1 MASTESLGEYTTQ
14 GTGEEDLN
22 YAMRLSSAF
31 VFTMAMNAA
40 MRLKL
45 LDIISR
51 AGMGAYLSAKE
62 IASQLPTK
70 NSQASQMVDRILRL
84 LASYSV
90 VTCTNSVNKLDGDNN
105 STNWLYGLAPISKYF
120 LNSEG
125 NTSLA
130 PPMQLLHCKAF
141 MDTWYGLEDAVLEG
155 GVPFN
160 RVHEM
165 HVYEYTAKFPQSNE
179 LFNKAMINL
188 TRLLMENILDKYKG
202 FKNLKELV
210 DVGGGL
216 GLTLQMITSKYP
228 NIKAINFDLPQVIQ
242 DAPPYS
248 GVQYISGDMFTKVPK
263 GEAILLKNCYAALP
277 DDGKIIVIELL
288 VPETV
293 DTNEETRITFQLDL
307 IMLAQFAD
315 GKERSRSQYE
325 SLATKAGFSG
335 LKLECHFGNF
345 WVMEIYK

>member
-1 MASTESLGEYTTQ
+1 
-14 GTGEEDLN
+14 
-22 YAMRLSSAF
+22 
-31 VFTMAMNAA
+31 
-40 MRLKL
+40 
-45 LDIISR
+45 
-51 AGMGAYLSAKE
+51 MGAYLSAKE

-130 PPMQLLHCKAF
+130 PPMHLLHCKAF
-141 MDTWYGLEDAVLEG
+141 MDSWYGLEDAVLEG

-165 HVYEYTAKFPQSNE
+165 HVYEYTAKFPQFNE

-202 FKNLKELV
+202 FKNQETHIFNKLSQCNKNLHYALQSSSIR
-210 DVGGGL
+210 DRIS
-216 GLTLQMITSKYP
+216 LTH
-228 NIKAINFDLPQVIQ
+228 
-242 DAPPYS
+242 
-248 GVQYISGDMFTKVPK
+248 KV
-263 GEAILLKNCYAALP
+263 
-277 DDGKIIVIELL
+277 
-288 VPETV
+288 
-293 DTNEETRITFQLDL
+293 
-307 IMLAQFAD
+307 
-315 GKERSRSQYE
+315 
-325 SLATKAGFSG
+325 
-335 LKLECHFGNF
+335 
-345 WVMEIYK
+345 